1 MSLKPEIPA
10 VLKTIRAM
18 IDGGTYD
25 QNRIFNALYPRW
37 SGHYSVLRDLISMEK
52 NDDANRYA

>member
-10 VLKTIRAM
+10 VLNVIRSM

-25 QNRIFNALYPRW
+25 QNTIFNTLYPRW
-37 SGHYSVLRDLISMEK
+37 NGHYSVLRDLISMEK

>member
-1 MSLKPEIPA
+1 MSLKQGTPA
-10 VLKTIRAM
+10 VLEVIRSM

-25 QNRIFNALYPRW
+25 QNTIFNVLYPRW
-37 SGHYSVLRDLISMEK
+37 NGHYSVLRDLISMEK